1 VYNTRIAGCIRPAR
15 YGRQRQGKE
24 MPDFNAQSKA
34 QKWLLIIAGTLLLM
48 AIIMTFARYVMLGLI
63 VALAAVLVAF
73 VSKAISSGL
82 GANNAPKDLPE
93 HVEDMSRRS

>member
-1 VYNTRIAGCIRPAR
+1 MT
-15 YGRQRQGKE
+15 
-24 MPDFNAQSKA
+24 MFDFNAQSKT

-63 VALAAVLVAF
+63 VALGAVLILF
-73 VSKAISSGL
+73 VSKAVSSSL
-82 GANNAPKDLPE
+82 GPNNAPKDLPD

>member
-1 VYNTRIAGCIRPAR
+1 
-15 YGRQRQGKE
+15 
-24 MPDFNAQSKA
+24 MMDFNSQNKA

-63 VALAAVLVAF
+63 VALGAVLVAF
-73 VSKAISSGL
+73 VSKAVSSGM

>member
-1 VYNTRIAGCIRPAR
+1 
-15 YGRQRQGKE
+15 

-34 QKWLLIIAGTLLLM
+34 QKWLLVIAGTLILM

-63 VALAAVLVAF
+63 VALAAILILF
-73 VSKAISSGL
+73 VSKAVTSGM
-82 GANNAPKDLPE
+82 GANNAPKDLPD

>member
-1 VYNTRIAGCIRPAR
+1 
-15 YGRQRQGKE
+15 

-48 AIIMTFARYVMLGLI
+48 AVIMTFARYVMLGLI

-73 VSKAISSGL
+73 VSKAISSGM
-82 GANNAPKDLPE
+82 GPNNAPKDLPE

>member
-1 VYNTRIAGCIRPAR
+1 
-15 YGRQRQGKE
+15 
-24 MPDFNAQSKA
+24 MPDFNTQSKA
-34 QKWLLIIAGTLLLM
+34 QKWLLVIAGTLILM

-73 VSKAISSGL
+73 VSKSISSGM

>member
-1 VYNTRIAGCIRPAR
+1 
-15 YGRQRQGKE
+15 
-24 MPDFNAQSKA
+24 
-34 QKWLLIIAGTLLLM
+34 
-48 AIIMTFARYVMLGLI
+48 LI

-82 GANNAPKDLPE
+82 GPNNAPKDLPE